1 MRPLLILMALLA
13 LAAPAGAADP
23 LTEARRLY
31 NLGQYDDAE
40 RMLREIARGAAG
52 RDGARVILGRIQLE
66 RYRRSA
72 DPAHLEAART
82 ALRTADVRSLD
93 PREKMEL
100 TIGLAEALF
109 FENRFGAAAEM
120 FEMVMDAAPLLGPA
134 AHERVVDWWAT
145 ALEKLARQRP
155 AAERAVLFDRIAARM
170 TSEITAD
177 PGSTSAG
184 YWLVAAA
191 RGRGDL
197 EKAADLA
204 AAGWVR
210 ALLARDRG
218 VLLRAD
224 IDRLMVEAII
234 PERASRINPRDAK
247 ASQAGLTAE
256 WDAFKEKWSR

>member
-1 MRPLLILMALLA
+1 MRPVLLVMALLA
-13 LAAPAGAADP
+13 LPAQSRAADP

-40 RMLREIARGAAG
+40 RVLRDFTRAATG
-52 RDGARVILGRIQLE
+52 GDSARVIFGRIQLE

-72 DPAHLEAART
+72 DPAHLASART
-82 ALRTADVRSLD
+82 ALRAADVRMLD
-93 PREKMEL
+93 PRERMEL
-100 TIGLAEALF
+100 TVGLAEALF
-109 FENRFGAAAEM
+109 FEDRFGAAAEM
-120 FEMVMDAAPLLGPA
+120 FEMVMDAPPILGAP

-145 ALEKLARQRP
+145 ALDRVARTRP
-155 AAERAVLFDRIAARM
+155 PNERAAVYDRIAARM
-170 TSEITAD
+170 TAEIVAD
-177 PGSTSAG
+177 PGSTPAG

-197 EKAADLA
+197 DRAVDTA

-224 IDRLMVEAII
+224 IDRLMVEALI
-234 PERASRINPRDAK
+234 PERVSRLPARDQKTAH
-247 ASQAGLTAE
+247 ANLIAE
-256 WDAFKEKWSR
+256 WEAFKEKWSR